1 MSLIVRQMEIVWI
14 STYVDVTLGTMDLHA
29 TRRLVNLSDIAQ
41 VSVFQCLYTAN
52 SKRVVPRKYKI

>member
-41 VSVFQCLYTAN
+41 VSDLQCLYVCTLN
-52 SKRVVPRKYKI
+52 